1 MKTRQPSLPTVR
13 SLARDRW
20 PPWASIAGAL
30 AVGALLIAGISQL
43 RQPSVD
49 MPPDHFEVP
58 VTGRLADT
66 GMFSI
71 SPDGRQLVFAAEGA
85 DGVLRLWARP
95 MSTLQPVALP
105 GSEVFTIIPPVVW
118 SPDSRFVA
126 FDPGLVLKRVGLEGG
141 AAETLCELPGTAVGG
156 SWSREGQILLGNPLG
171 AVVRCRATGA
181 AAVVS
186 EARLPDGEAHLFPS
200 FLSDGRRFIYLR
212 VSRTNPETSG
222 IYAGEL
228 DREPAAGGRRLI
240 TTGFGAAFV
249 AGAGSAPG
257 VIVFARDGM
266 LFAQRLDETRLE
278 VIGTPVRLAD
288 QVGSFLDGAFFS
300 VSPTTLVYRAPEPDS
315 QLTWFDRAGRE
326 LGRVGAPARFSGVA
340 LSPDGDRAVVTTHAP
355 QGTANADLWLFELS
369 RSANPRRVTFEAAL
383 EAFPVW
389 SGNDR
394 FVYGSRGGASGVYQ
408 QMVTGDRRL
417 LFKSGGPEIPTSI
430 SSDGQVLLYT
440 TITGSASSGDVWVRA
455 GDGPSATATPF
466 LRGAH
471 DQSQAQ
477 LSPDNRW
484 VAYVSN
490 EGGPNEVFVTEF
502 KLDRVTSA
510 VTAGQSIR
518 ISRGG
523 GFSPRWRRDGREL
536 FYLTPDGAVMAL
548 DVDTTGD
555 LRLGPEKRLVVVPGL
570 LPEWDV
576 APDGMRFL
584 FAVPLAPPP
593 PFGVIRNWQALVPT
607 PG

>member
-1 MKTRQPSLPTVR
+1 
-13 SLARDRW
+13 
-20 PPWASIAGAL
+20 
-30 AVGALLIAGISQL
+30 
-43 RQPSVD
+43 
-49 MPPDHFEVP
+49 
-58 VTGRLADT
+58 
-66 GMFSI
+66 
-71 SPDGRQLVFAAEGA
+71 
-85 DGVLRLWARP
+85 
-95 MSTLQPVALP
+95 
-105 GSEVFTIIPPVVW
+105 
-118 SPDSRFVA
+118 
-126 FDPGLVLKRVGLEGG
+126 
-141 AAETLCELPGTAVGG
+141 
-156 SWSREGQILLGNPLG
+156 
-171 AVVRCRATGA
+171 
-181 AAVVS
+181 
-186 EARLPDGEAHLFPS
+186 
-200 FLSDGRRFIYLR
+200 
-212 VSRTNPETSG
+212 
-222 IYAGEL
+222 
-228 DREPAAGGRRLI
+228 
-240 TTGFGAAFV
+240 
-249 AGAGSAPG
+249 
-257 VIVFARDGM
+257 
-266 LFAQRLDETRLE
+266 
-278 VIGTPVRLAD
+278 
-288 QVGSFLDGAFFS
+288 
-300 VSPTTLVYRAPEPDS
+300 
-315 QLTWFDRAGRE
+315 
-326 LGRVGAPARFSGVA
+326 
-340 LSPDGDRAVVTTHAP
+340 
-355 QGTANADLWLFELS
+355 
-369 RSANPRRVTFEAAL
+369 
-383 EAFPVW
+383 
-389 SGNDR
+389 
-394 FVYGSRGGASGVYQ
+394 
-408 QMVTGDRRL
+408 MVTGDRRL

-555 LRLGPEKRLVVVPGL
+555 LRLGPEKRLFVVPGL
-570 LPEWDV
+570 LPEWGV